1 MKNSKTLVLEGESD
15 LRFVVPETYNLWGW
29 GGSYKYTK
37 PQACNQVGSLEKHLK
52 ISVSLAHSKNVSGW
66 TLKLQP
72 DFLDGSKRPL
82 SAHKGYL

>member
-15 LRFVVPETYNLWGW
+15 LGFVVPETYNLWGW

-37 PQACNQVGSLEKHLK
+37 PHACNQVGSLEKHLK
-52 ISVSLAHSKNVSGW
+52 ILVSLAHSKNVSGW

-72 DFLDGSKRPL
+72 DFLDGSKCPL